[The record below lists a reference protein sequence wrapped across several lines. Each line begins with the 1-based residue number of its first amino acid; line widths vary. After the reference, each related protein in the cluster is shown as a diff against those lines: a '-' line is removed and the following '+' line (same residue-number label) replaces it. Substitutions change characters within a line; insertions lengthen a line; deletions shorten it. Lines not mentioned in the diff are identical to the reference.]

1 MLEKCQLDPIN
12 LSDAT
17 KIDSLVE
24 HRRVFNLNRCELS
37 IFETFHKCSDV
48 ILSYDGLV
56 ISSMMRGRK
65 LMSVADEK
73 QFDFLPGESVILPEW
88 VKMKVDFPDADLHTP
103 VQCATLAMDW
113 DMVDKNLAFLN
124 EYYPNTEGGKE
135 WKLEFD
141 RYHFANNKELAA
153 SINRLISISM
163 EDSLEKDALA
173 DLSLKFL
180 LMRIIQTQNLAIA
193 QEKILHSNHHLVGV
207 IHFIQNNL
215 TDVISIDNLA
225 KEAGM
230 SKSVF
235 FTKFKKHF
243 GLTPVEYILKERI
256 NHAKSLLQDTSLNIT
271 DICYQSGFNNMNYF
285 IKQFKKLEGMTPKQY
300 RT

>member
-1 MLEKCQLDPIN
+1 
-12 LSDAT
+12 
-17 KIDSLVE
+17 
-24 HRRVFNLNRCELS
+24 
-37 IFETFHKCSDV
+37 
-48 ILSYDGLV
+48 
-56 ISSMMRGRK
+56 
-65 LMSVADEK
+65 
-73 QFDFLPGESVILPEW
+73 
-88 VKMKVDFPDADLHTP
+88 
-103 VQCATLAMDW
+103 
-113 DMVDKNLAFLN
+113 MVDKNLAFLN
-124 EYYPNTEGGKE
+124 EYYPNLENGKE

-193 QEKILHSNHHLVGV
+193 QEKILHSNHQLVGV

-215 TDVISIDNLA
+215 TKIISVEDLA

-235 FTKFKKHF
+235 FAKFKKHL
-243 GLTPVEYILKERI
+243 GQTPVEYILKERI

-285 IKQFKKLEGMTPKQY
+285 IKQFKKLEGITPKQY
-300 RT
+300 RI